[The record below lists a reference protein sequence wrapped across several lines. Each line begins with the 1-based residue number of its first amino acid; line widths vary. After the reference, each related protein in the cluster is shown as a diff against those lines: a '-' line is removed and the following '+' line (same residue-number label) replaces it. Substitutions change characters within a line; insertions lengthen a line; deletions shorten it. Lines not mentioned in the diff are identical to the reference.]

1 MGFGRKNEKGPVV
14 EVSCG
19 DAWYTAAAY
28 DGPRQFQVPEA
39 WRSYVGHYR
48 SEDPWMGSMR
58 VFILKGQLLVDGTPL
73 ELAGDLFRMHDEPS
87 NTEWIRF
94 GEVVNG
100 KCMRLKY
107 SGVDLWR
114 QATA

>member
-1 MGFGRKNEKGPVV
+1 MFGRKSENGPVV

-28 DGPRQFQVPEA
+28 DGPRQFQVPEV

-48 SEDPWMGSMR
+48 NEDPWMGSIR
-58 VFILKGQLLVDGTPL
+58 VFVLKDKLLVDGTPL
-73 ELAGDLFRMHDEPS
+73 ELDGDRFRLRDEPA

-94 GEVVNG
+94 GEVING

-114 QATA
+114 VATA

>member
-1 MGFGRKNEKGPVV
+1 MFGRKGEKGPVV

-48 SEDPWMGSMR
+48 NEDPWNGLLR

-73 ELAGDLFRMHDEPS
+73 VPARRSVPHARRAFQHRMDPL
-87 NTEWIRF
+87 R
-94 GEVVNG
+94 
-100 KCMRLKY
+100 
-107 SGVDLWR
+107 
-114 QATA
+114 

>member
-1 MGFGRKNEKGPVV
+1 
-14 EVSCG
+14 VS
-19 DAWYTAAAY
+19 
-28 DGPRQFQVPEA
+28 EA

-48 SEDPWMGSMR
+48 SEDPWIGSLR
-58 VFILKGQLLVDGTPL
+58 VVVLKGRLMLDGLTPL
-73 ELAGDLFRMHDEPS
+73 EIDGELFRLRDEPA

-114 QATA
+114 VASA